1 MVGVNRLSGV
11 ARAFS
16 GSYLAASLVQRYLV
30 CRNVTVKNSE

>member
-1 MVGVNRLSGV
+1 VAGINRLSGV

-16 GSYLAASLVQRYLV
+16 GGYLAASLAQWYLV